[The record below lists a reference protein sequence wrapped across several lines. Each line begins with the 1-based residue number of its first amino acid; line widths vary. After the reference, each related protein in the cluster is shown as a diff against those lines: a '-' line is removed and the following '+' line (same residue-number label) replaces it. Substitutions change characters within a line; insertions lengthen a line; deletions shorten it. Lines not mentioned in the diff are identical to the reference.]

1 MTLRGF
7 QPVNEDAPVSHISY
21 FEADTFARWSG
32 HRLPTE
38 FEWEAVA
45 AKSLMDENLANSRVL
60 RPIPAKTSKNGVAQ
74 LFGDIWEWTCSPY
87 AAYLGF
93 KPHLGVTSEYNG
105 KFMSGQ
111 YILRGGSCFT
121 FTPAAHIRPT
131 YRNFFYPHQRWQ
143 FWVSDWE
150 AMRE

>member
-1 MTLRGF
+1 MLRGF

-21 FEADTFARWSG
+21 FEADAFARWSG

-38 FEWEAVA
+38 FEWETVA
-45 AKSLMDENLANSRVL
+45 AKSLMDGNFANSRVL
-60 RPIPAKTSKNGVAQ
+60 RLILAKVLTGDVAQ

-93 KPHLGVTSEYNG
+93 KPNPGVTSEYNG

-111 YILRGGSCFT
+111 YILRGGSCVT
-121 FTPAAHIRPT
+121 LAGDIRLT

-143 FWVSDWE
+143 FSGIRLE